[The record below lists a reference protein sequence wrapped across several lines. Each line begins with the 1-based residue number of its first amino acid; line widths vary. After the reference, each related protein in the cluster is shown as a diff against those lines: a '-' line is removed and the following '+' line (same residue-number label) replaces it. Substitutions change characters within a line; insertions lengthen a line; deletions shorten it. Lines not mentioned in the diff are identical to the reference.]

1 MALRPTHVRPVSVD
15 AVADRAGI
23 QRVDRLEGAAD
34 AALTG
39 ATVDSRDVRT
49 GDLFGAFPGAAT
61 HGARF
66 AADAVAAGAAAILTD
81 EEGREVARAAGVSV
95 PILVA
100 EAPRRAMAFASC
112 AIFADPSHRLPVIAI
127 TGTNGKTTT
136 SFLLEGALGRAHERT
151 ALLGTIEA
159 RVADEHRLSERT
171 TVEAPVLQALLA
183 RAIEKGVGAAVTEAS
198 SQAIDLERVTGTR
211 FAVAVFTNLSHEHLD
226 YHHTMEE
233 YFAVKRRL
241 FMPELSE
248 RAVVLVDDAWGR
260 RMAAEA
266 QVPVTTV
273 ATRPDSPAADWVVTG
288 ERLAASGGME
298 FDLRGPEGVSHV
310 ATVALPGH
318 INVSN
323 AAAAIVASHLVG
335 VPLAAA
341 IDGVAHARSVPGRTE
356 VVTRRSATTPLIVVD
371 YAHTPDGVASVLDA
385 MRGVTPGRLF
395 VVFGCD
401 GLRDDSKRPGLG
413 RAAATHA
420 DVVIVTDENPKTEDP
435 AFIRSRLMEGV
446 IAARPGLADV
456 HEIAPRAEAV
466 RTAVR
471 MAGPDDTVITT
482 GKGHETTQEIDGV
495 HHPYTDRAV
504 VIEELLAAEADT

>member
-1 MALRPTHVRPVSVD
+1 MAMRPTHVSPVSIDV
-15 AVADRAGI
+15 VAERAG
-23 QRVDRLEGAAD
+23 VDDLGGGVGVAF
-34 AALTG
+34 TG
-39 ATVDSRDVRT
+39 ATVDSRDVLP
-49 GDLFGAFPGAAT
+49 GDVFGAFPGVAT

-81 EEGREVARAAGVSV
+81 KEGRSVARAAGVTV

-100 EAPRRAMAFASC
+100 DAPRRAMALAAC
-112 AIFADPSHRLPVIAI
+112 AVYGDPSHRLPVIAV

-136 SFLLEGALGRAHERT
+136 SFLIEGALSRAHKRT

-171 TVEAPVLQALLA
+171 TVEAPALQALLA
-183 RAIEKGVGAAVTEAS
+183 RAIEKGVGVAVTEAS

-211 FAVAVFTNLSHEHLD
+211 FAVAVFTNLSYEHLD

-241 FMPELSE
+241 FAPELSE
-248 RAVVLVDDAWGR
+248 QAVVLVDDEWGQR
-260 RMAAEA
+260 LAAEA
-266 QVPVTTV
+266 MVPVTTV
-273 ATRPDSPAADWVVTG
+273 STRPDSPAADWVVTG

-298 FDLRGPEGVSHV
+298 FDLRGPDGAQHV

-335 VPLAAA
+335 VPLDAA
-341 IDGVAHARSVPGRTE
+341 IDGVAHARPVPGRTE
-356 VVTRRSATTPLIVVD
+356 VVTRRSPTTPLIVVD
-371 YAHTPDGVASVLDA
+371 YAHTPDGVAAVLDA

-420 DVVIVTDENPKTEDP
+420 DVVIVTDENPKTEP
-435 AFIRSRLMEGV
+435 AAFIRSRLMEGV
-446 IAARPGLADV
+446 MEVRPHLTDV
-456 HEIAPRAEAV
+456 YEIAPRADAV
-466 RTAVR
+466 RSAMR
-471 MAGPDDTVITT
+471 MASPADTIITT

-495 HHPYTDRAV
+495 HYPYTDRAV
-504 VIEELLAAEADT
+504 VVEALRAAEASA

>member
-1 MALRPTHVRPVSVD
+1 MEFRPTHVRPVSIDVVAELAGVD
-15 AVADRAGI
+15 
-23 QRVDRLEGAAD
+23 RVDGGAD
-34 AALTG
+34 VELTG
-39 ATVDSRDVRT
+39 ATVDSRDVRS
-49 GDLFGAFPGAAT
+49 GDLFGAFPGFAT

-66 AADAVAAGAAAILTD
+66 AAEAVAAGAAAILTD
-81 EEGREVARAAGVSV
+81 AEGQSVARAAGVSV

-100 EAPRRAMAFASC
+100 DVPRRAMALASC
-112 AIFADPSHRLPVIAI
+112 AVYADPSHRLPVIAV

-136 SFLLEGALGRAHERT
+136 SFLIEGALSRAHERT

-171 TVEAPVLQALLA
+171 TVEAPALQALLA
-183 RAIEKGVGAAVTEAS
+183 RAIEKGVGVAVTEAS

-211 FAVAVFTNLSHEHLD
+211 FAVAVFTNLSYEHLD

-241 FMPELSE
+241 FAPELSE
-248 RAVVLVDDAWGR
+248 RAVVLVDDEWGQR
-260 RMAAEA
+260 LAAEA
-266 QVPVTTV
+266 TVPVTTV

-288 ERLAASGGME
+288 ERLAPSGGME
-298 FDLRGPEGVSHV
+298 FDLRGPDGASHV
-310 ATVALPGH
+310 VTVALPGH

-323 AAAAIVASHLVG
+323 AAAAVVASHLVG
-335 VPLAAA
+335 VPLDAA
-341 IDGVAHARSVPGRTE
+341 IDGVAHARPVPGRTE
-356 VVTRRSATTPLIVVD
+356 VVTRRSPTTPLIVVD
-371 YAHTPDGVASVLDA
+371 YAHTPDGVAAVLDA

-420 DVVIVTDENPKTEDP
+420 DVVIVTDENPKTEP
-435 AFIRSRLMEGV
+435 AEFIRSRLMEGV
-446 IAARPGLADV
+446 IEVRPGLADV
-456 HEIAPRAEAV
+456 YEIAPRAEAV
-466 RTAVR
+466 RTAMR
-471 MAGPDDTVITT
+471 MAGPADTIITT

-495 HHPYTDRAV
+495 HYPYTDRAV
-504 VIEELLAAEADT
+504 VMEQLLAGQADV